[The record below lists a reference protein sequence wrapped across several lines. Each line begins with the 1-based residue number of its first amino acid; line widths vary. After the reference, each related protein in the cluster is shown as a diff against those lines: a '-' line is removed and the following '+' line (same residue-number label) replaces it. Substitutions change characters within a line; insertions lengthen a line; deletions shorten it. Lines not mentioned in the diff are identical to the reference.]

1 MDKHH
6 LQRRRSS
13 IKTIVLKQICCFCL
27 DMRIGCI
34 IISIVNL
41 LEGVFSFLVESWT
54 WNIVLAAIASALTG
68 ILLLYASARNQKF
81 TLILSIIG
89 SVISACLFGVTAI
102 LIFIE
107 NHRNKSDEDNEKIGF
122 NVKTELIA
130 VVFTIMTMSQ
140 FYFIYCIFKFL
151 KELKQ
156 GIYNF

>member
-89 SVISACLFGVTAI
+89 SVISTSLFGVTAI

-140 FYFIYCIFKFL
+140 FYFIYCILKFL

>member
-54 WNIVLAAIASALTG
+54 WNIILAAISSAFTG
-68 ILLLYASARNQKF
+68 ILLLYASSRNEKF

-89 SVISACLFGVTAI
+89 SAISTTFFGVTAI
-102 LIFIE
+102 LIFIG
-107 NHRNKSDEDNEKIGF
+107 NHRNKSDEDYAETEF
-122 NVKTELIA
+122 NVKKELIA

-140 FYFIYCIFKFL
+140 FYFIYCILKFL

-156 GIYNF
+156 GIYNV

>member
-13 IKTIVLKQICCFCL
+13 IKTIVMKQICCFCL

-54 WNIVLAAIASALTG
+54 WNIILAAISAALTG
-68 ILLLYASARNQKF
+68 ILLLYASARNEKF

-89 SVISACLFGVTAI
+89 SVIATIFFGVTAI
-102 LIFIE
+102 WIFIE
-107 NHRNKSDEDNEKIGF
+107 NHRSKSDEDKETIYLNIK
-122 NVKTELIA
+122 KELIA
-130 VVFTIMTMSQ
+130 VMFTIMTMSQ
-140 FYFIYCIFKFL
+140 FYFFYCILKFL

-156 GIYNF
+156 GIHNV

>member
-54 WNIVLAAIASALTG
+54 WNFILAAISSALTG
-68 ILLLYASARNQKF
+68 ILLLYASTRNEKF
-81 TLILSIIG
+81 ILILSIIG
-89 SVISACLFGVTAI
+89 SVISTSLFGVTAI

-107 NHRNKSDEDNEKIGF
+107 NHRNKSDEDKEKIDLYI
-122 NVKTELIA
+122 KKELIA

-140 FYFIYCIFKFL
+140 FYFIYCILNFW

-156 GIYNF
+156 GIYDF